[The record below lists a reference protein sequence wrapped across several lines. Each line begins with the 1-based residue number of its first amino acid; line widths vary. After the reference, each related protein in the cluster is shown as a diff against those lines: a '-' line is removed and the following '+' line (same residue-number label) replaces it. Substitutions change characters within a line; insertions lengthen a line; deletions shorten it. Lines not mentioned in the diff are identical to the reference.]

1 MKTAVLIID
10 VQRICFEPQ
19 PQPFE
24 ADAVVARINQIT
36 TWARKNALPVIFVQH
51 EEPDTEIAYQTEGWQ
66 LHTDLITAEGDIF
79 VRKTTPDSFHDTVL
93 KTTLDRLEIEQ
104 LAICGYA
111 TDFCVDT
118 TTRRA
123 AVMGYEI
130 ELVSDAHTTHDKPYA
145 TGELIRQHH
154 TFVLSAAESFP
165 VKIKAV
171 TTAELIESRV

>member
-1 MKTAVLIID
+1 M
-10 VQRICFEPQ
+10 CFEPQ

-93 KTTLDRLEIEQ
+93 KTTLDRLEI
-104 LAICGYA
+104 
-111 TDFCVDT
+111 
-118 TTRRA
+118 
-123 AVMGYEI
+123 
-130 ELVSDAHTTHDKPYA
+130 
-145 TGELIRQHH
+145 
-154 TFVLSAAESFP
+154 
-165 VKIKAV
+165 
-171 TTAELIESRV
+171 